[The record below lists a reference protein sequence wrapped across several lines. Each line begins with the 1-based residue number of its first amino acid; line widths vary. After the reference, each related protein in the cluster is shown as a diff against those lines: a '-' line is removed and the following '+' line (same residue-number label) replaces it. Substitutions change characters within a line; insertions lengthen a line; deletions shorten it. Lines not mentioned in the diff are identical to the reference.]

1 MVYIVLAR
9 LEERQ
14 LLRLGERLLLLLH
27 EGEVAE
33 RAHVFLAQRLQRKV
47 GQVTPAVAQ
56 DATVRVN
63 GLHR

>member
-1 MVYIVLAR
+1 MVYFLHASSGGAPAVVPW
-9 LEERQ
+9 EW
-14 LLRLGERLLLLLH
+14 LLLLLY
-27 EGEVAE
+27 EGEIAE

>member
-1 MVYIVLAR
+1 MPWRA
-9 LEERQ
+9 
-14 LLRLGERLLLLLH
+14 RLLLLLY
-27 EGEVAE
+27 EGEIAE
-33 RAHVFLAQRLQRKV
+33 RAHVFLAQRFQLGPDQRQV